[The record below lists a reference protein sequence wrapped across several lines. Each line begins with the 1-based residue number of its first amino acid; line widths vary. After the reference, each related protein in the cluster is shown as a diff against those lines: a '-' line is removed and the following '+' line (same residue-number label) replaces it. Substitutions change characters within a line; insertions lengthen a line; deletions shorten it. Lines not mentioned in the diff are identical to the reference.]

1 MFSVLRKALG
11 LNSNELSRVYR
22 MNSLSQTRLLW
33 SARRGMLEL
42 DLILSPFITDKY
54 DTLSDA
60 ERITLAE
67 LLTCTDVELYA
78 WLTEREAPP
87 APFALLVKQLLS
99 YARRHVS

>member
-1 MFSVLRKALG
+1 
-11 LNSNELSRVYR
+11 
-22 MNSLSQTRLLW
+22 MNPPSQTRLLW

-42 DLILSPFITDKY
+42 DLILSPFITNEY
-54 DTLSDA
+54 DTLSDP
-60 ERITLAE
+60 ERIALAE

-87 APFALLVKQLLS
+87 AEFAALVKQLLS